1 MWGICFSEG
10 RDSGDVGREVRFRS
24 APWPQLPS
32 LPASAATRPR
42 PRTAAGRVARSC
54 AAQRGPML
62 LQQPDSRSALTTRGP
77 GCRPSS
83 AAPLGPMHGPGTGAP
98 TVTAAL
104 ERTPDAKHRRN
115 VVPEPQPRRQAQG
128 RATDGGCGGS
138 RLIRPNSDYPFWAPI
153 FEGHRNP
160 MRVPPDFG
168 FRRIQTSTF
177 STTWLWTC
185 E

>member
-1 MWGICFSEG
+1 MVVRFGSVHTDWSSWVETTEVVFPDLTL
-10 RDSGDVGREVRFRS
+10 DSGKFRMGCGGYVFRRAGILAMLVVRFDS
-24 APWPQLPS
+24 DQPH
-32 LPASAATRPR
+32 
-42 PRTAAGRVARSC
+42 
-54 AAQRGPML
+54 GP
-62 LQQPDSRSALTTRGP
+62 
-77 GCRPSS
+77 
-83 AAPLGPMHGPGTGAP
+83 AAPLGPMHGPGTGA

-168 FRRIQTSTF
+168 FRPIQISTF